1 MRKSV
6 IALIIAAFS
15 ILWTPCVWAHSTHYG
30 SVSVSKIG
38 EGTVYLSTSDKA
50 TSGDE
55 SATWSCGRSP
65 SKDSATFYLYAQPSA
80 GWDFVGWSGLGTSSD
95 SPYEVTL
102 NAQNGKRA
110 FTATFAM
117 RRTLSFQAT
126 ENGTYS
132 ATDGTAT
139 IAATSEAKSLSTGK
153 EVTMTA
159 APAAGFTVK
168 EWWYQEEGGSRVSL
182 GKEKSYKHVFEAD
195 ATIGVEFMAKGETIV
210 NKTTGEKF
218 FGLAAAVEA
227 VNSGE
232 TLELLDDEDLA
243 ADVTLPTDVSLV
255 VPQQKVLTV
264 PAGKQLVVDG
274 TLWMDGGT
282 TLTGSVV
289 VNGKLSKCTKL
300 VVQQGQADGV
310 PFKPYG
316 DKKYWKTTCSTP
328 TISLPSGVTA
338 TAHATVVNGL
348 GETFRIAVPDS
359 ARVLTVTRDASVAE
373 NHITGVSSVSPSDD
387 LTCTTTSKMFVL
399 LTTDCVINKSTTAKT
414 GFSGYVDC
422 AGNKCS
428 TIDTQE
434 VNGTNGAATFF
445 NCPEFIV
452 WKSVGTTHTFY
463 NCQNV
468 IVQSLN
474 AGNPCVNSFY
484 DCGPIVA
491 INYNKGPSTGT
502 CANFY
507 SGTYDSIDSIP
518 TQTQV
523 IYGGRYKDDPG
534 KEGAYLATG
543 KSLMVKK
550 EDGYYVVYENIAV
563 NVAEIETDAGVQSFK
578 TLQEA
583 FKAVGNG
590 QTVRLIQNYEG
601 NDTAT
606 VDVGKNFSLELRGY
620 SLLSTSGKIVNNGT
634 LWIKDSVTPDAT
646 TELSV
651 LNWAI
656 ENNGTLETTYGA
668 YKGNFTLNAGS
679 RLVTHGGR
687 FLNQLVLANGV
698 ADPTTVADL
707 RGGYFNMDLA
717 AAGFLSQGYLQ
728 KNNWVG
734 KFPYALV
741 ENATQFG
748 FEKAWKVTALVPAD
762 LAIYAKNQ
770 AVRPLPRAEYGSDTD
785 WNRRAEL
792 ESMLKPYSGTIDCT
806 LSFDRPTAE
815 NSMKVYAS
823 AKITINEALDRTMA
837 ANEVYRVMITKILG
851 AQSTYSLFGYDR
863 FLTGYDFTQTAIV
876 GVADVN
882 GANPGT
888 VAKLELEVCHTTD
901 RHADP
906 QTPDLYAKDFA
917 VATCRYMLGGGKA
930 AIDRGTSRVTYN
942 TLRAAVGDVQDGE
955 TILVGADTEED
966 VSFEKAGTFTID
978 PYGFAFTGSVTI
990 DDGFFLREPATKSV
1004 SLAAAQGVSSA
1015 EAMTYVVAQKLARV
1029 GETFYVD
1036 LATAVANADTDGK
1049 VIQLT
1054 ADDGETITV
1063 SKPCT
1068 IDFNGFA
1075 FTGTITGA
1083 NSYVAEP
1090 IRKNGEV
1097 TGYAILASVPLAIPS
1112 VANAAVV
1119 VKVNGEVVEPV
1130 DGKVSAPI
1138 GATVE
1143 VVYSAVDGWLNDTT
1157 VTIDA
1162 VTSSSKIEVGDY
1174 APVRLVAQVGGE
1186 KFTSL
1191 DDALAAAQTSG
1202 EPILVLGAV
1211 PETMPEGFMSIAVNG
1226 KTLLVPETEPEVVV
1240 QAPVAA
1246 NFPDGVAATAKDKI
1260 VAAGP
1265 VAVITRTGVL
1275 DTDVCSNEAVLA
1287 ALQAAATTEAERA
1300 QITAASEIRRYVSVQ
1315 LTAVEVTAAAA
1326 FAGLSFDVKPM
1337 AKTYVIDAA
1346 GAVKV
1351 VVAQIPNDELRG
1363 GITFRLPLTDAFTA
1377 SARIVH
1383 ADDADRLVRV
1393 AQAADGKR
1401 YVTVTATHFSIFTVY
1416 PDSHVESALTTS
1428 NVLAVKRVPGV
1439 AGAAAGTE
1447 VVAAVPWRNV
1457 ALTDDVTVD
1466 RLVATGVAEGDEIAA
1481 WMDGAK
1487 TYYTWRWNGTAWEP
1501 ATDAKTGVKAP
1512 AASATTLLRGTAVWY
1527 KRANPSSAYSQVG
1540 GYDPATVKTAVTQ
1553 GGATSELKPA
1563 NTLLINPYDEAVD
1576 LTQIPG
1582 ASGDQIQT
1590 LADLKVYTYK
1600 DGRWGTMQLVEMDSP
1615 FGPVKKQ
1622 KFVPAEGSV
1631 VVPAGQGFWYIS
1643 KGGQPEIDWKEIE
1656 ITAGE

>member
-1 MRKSV
+1 MNKLRE
-6 IALIIAAFS
+6 S
-15 ILWTPCVWAHSTHYG
+15 ILLTILALFLPMTQAWAKTYYAALKVQ
-30 SVSVSKIG
+30 VSSESSG
-38 EGTVYLSTSDKA
+38 MGTVYAGTSQTAGTYETASTSFADSETKDAGKTFYAFAQANDGYEFKGWSTSDNG
-50 TSGDE
+50 TD
-55 SATWSCGRSP
+55 
-65 SKDSATFYLYAQPSA
+65 
-80 GWDFVGWSGLGTSSD
+80 LGTASPISQTVKCSSEYSD
-95 SPYEVTL
+95 NPTTKTL
-102 NAQNGKRA
+102 Y
-110 FTATFAM
+110 ATFAEKVLPPFDILFQTGADGIYTVNGEAPANLSGLT
-117 RRTLSFQAT
+117 RATKVTLA
-126 ENGTYS
+126 S
-132 ATDGTAT
+132 ADAAFFAWTIDGSKVYDNPYQKTFT
-139 IAATSEAKSLSTGK
+139 SAATVGAVFL
-153 EVTMTA
+153 TA
-159 APAAGFTVK
+159 ASVATV
-168 EWWYQEEGGSRVSL
+168 
-182 GKEKSYKHVFEAD
+182 
-195 ATIGVEFMAKGETIV
+195 
-210 NKTTGEKF
+210 TTCDE
-218 FGLAAAVEA
+218 LAAALSNDAILKV
-227 VNSGE
+227 
-232 TLELLDDEDLA
+232 
-243 ADVTLPTDVSLV
+243 V
-255 VPQQKVLTV
+255 VPAGSSVAVDAGKTLTV
-264 PAGKQLVVDG
+264 PVGKQLVVDG

-282 TLTGSVV
+282 LTGSVV
-289 VNGKLSKCTKL
+289 VNGTLSKCTKL

-348 GETFRIAVPDS
+348 GETFRIAVSDS

-373 NHITGVSSVSPSDD
+373 NHITGVSSVSASDD
-387 LTCTTTSKMFVL
+387 LTCTTSSKMFVL

-428 TIDTQE
+428 TIGKQE
-434 VNGTNGAATFF
+434 VSGNNGAATFF
-445 NCPEFIV
+445 NCPEFTV
-452 WKSVGTTHTFY
+452 SRSVGTTHTFY
-463 NCQNV
+463 NCQKV
-468 IVQSLN
+468 TVASLN
-474 AGNPCVNSFY
+474 AGNPCVNNFY
-484 DCGPIVA
+484 DCGPTVSIS
-491 INYNKGPSTGT
+491 YNKGPATGT
-502 CANFY
+502 YANFY
-507 SGTYDSIDSIP
+507 SGTYDSIP

-523 IYGGRYKDDPG
+523 IYGGRYKNDPG

-656 ENNGTLETTYGA
+656 ENYGTLETTYGA

-748 FEKAWKVTALVPAD
+748 FEKAWKVTALPPAD
-762 LAIYAKNQ
+762 LALYAKSQ
-770 AVRPLPRAEYGSDTD
+770 VVRPLPRAEYGSDAD

-930 AIDRGTSRVTYN
+930 AIDRGTSRVTYD
-942 TLRAAVGDVQDGE
+942 TLTAAVFDVQDCE

-966 VSFEKAGTFTID
+966 VSFKKAGTFTID

-990 DDGFFLREPATKSV
+990 DDRFFLREPATKSV

-1090 IRKNGEV
+1090 IRKEDGEV
-1097 TGYAILASVPLAIPS
+1097 TGYAILASVSLSIPS

-1191 DDALAAAQTSG
+1191 DDALAAARSSG
-1202 EPILVLGAV
+1202 EPVLVLGAA

-1240 QAPVAA
+1240 QAPDAA
-1246 NFPDGVAATAKDKI
+1246 NFLDGAAATAKDKI
-1260 VAAGP
+1260 VDAGP
-1265 VAVITRTGVL
+1265 VAVITGTGVL
-1275 DTDVCSNEAVLA
+1275 HTDVCSDEAVLA
-1287 ALQAAATTEAERA
+1287 ALQAAAATEAERA

-1383 ADDADRLVRV
+1383 ADDTDRLVRV

-1428 NVLAVKRVPGV
+1428 NVLAIKRVPGV

-1466 RLVATGVAEGDEIAA
+1466 RLVATGVATGDEIAA

-1501 ATDAKTGVKAP
+1501 ATDAKTGVTAP
-1512 AASATTLLRGTAVWY
+1512 AARETTLLRGTAVWY

-1540 GYDPATVKTAVTQ
+1540 GYDPATVTTAVTQ
-1553 GGATSELKPA
+1553 GGATSEKKPA
-1563 NTLLINPYDEAVD
+1563 NTLLINPYDGAVD

-1600 DGRWGTMQLVEMDSP
+1600 DGKWGTMQLVEMDSP

-1622 KFVPAEGSV
+1622 KFVPATGAV
-1631 VVPAGQGFWYIS
+1631 VVPVGQGFWYIS